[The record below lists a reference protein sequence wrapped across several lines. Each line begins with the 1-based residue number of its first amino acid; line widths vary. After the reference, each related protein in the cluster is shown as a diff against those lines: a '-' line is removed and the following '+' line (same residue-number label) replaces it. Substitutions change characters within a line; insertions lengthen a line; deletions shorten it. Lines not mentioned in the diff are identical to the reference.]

1 MFSQIKGQLRDGFS
15 WTQTFASL
23 KYPNYRLW
31 FWGQMISLFG
41 TWMQSTALGFLIF
54 DLTHSPAYLG
64 YAGFAAGIPVW
75 FFMLPAGVVADRMSR
90 RRLLMITQ
98 SAMMALAFITA
109 ALSFAH
115 LIRPWHILLLSFG
128 YGVLNAFDAPPR
140 QAIVQ
145 ELVHADD
152 LTNAIAMNSMM
163 FNIGVALGPA
173 VGGLTY
179 AFFGPAWCFTI
190 NGLSFIAVIIGLK
203 RMALEP
209 HVRPAIRA
217 SVLADLKEG
226 LRYAVTHPMI
236 RTIISLVGFVSLFGF
251 SFVILMPAW
260 AVKVLHGDATTN
272 GLLQSVRGLGALG
285 SAVFIASLGRFKFRG
300 KLLSTGSFAF
310 PLFLLGFSAIRW
322 FPASMSILFGAGFAQ
337 MLILNLANSSVQTS
351 TPVNLRGRVM
361 SIYALVFFGVMPIGS
376 LLVGW
381 TADKIGEPGT
391 IIIGAAAILVF
402 AALTFAFTP
411 RLRHLA

>member
-15 WTQTFASL
+15 WKRTFTSL
-23 KYPNYRLW
+23 NYPNYRLW

-98 SAMMALAFITA
+98 STMMALAFITA

-115 LIRPWHILLLSFG
+115 FIRPWHILVLSFG

-190 NGLSFIAVIIGLK
+190 NGLSFIAVIVGLK

-209 HVRPAIRA
+209 HVPPPVKT

-226 LRYAVTHPMI
+226 LRYTVTHPMI

-251 SFVILMPAW
+251 SFVTLMPAW

-322 FPASMSILFGAGFAQ
+322 LPASMAVLLGAGFAQ
-337 MLILNLANSSVQTS
+337 MLILNLANSTVQTS
-351 TPVNLRGRVM
+351 TPANLRGRVM
-361 SIYALVFFGVMPIGS
+361 SIYSLVFFGVMPIGS

-381 TADKIGEPGT
+381 TADKLGEPGT
-391 IIIGAAAILVF
+391 VLIGGAAILVF

>member
-1 MFSQIKGQLRDGFS
+1 MLSQIKGQLRNDFS
-15 WTQTFASL
+15 WKQTFASL

-41 TWMQSTALGFLIF
+41 TWMQSTALGFLVF

-64 YAGFAAGIPVW
+64 YVGFAAGIPVW

-98 SAMMALAFITA
+98 SAMMALAFVTA
-109 ALSFAH
+109 GLSFAH
-115 LIRPWHILLLSFG
+115 LIRPWHILILAFG
-128 YGVLNAFDAPPR
+128 FGVLNAFDAPPR
-140 QAIVQ
+140 QAIVH

-163 FNIGVALGPA
+163 FNIGVAIGPA

-190 NGLSFIAVIIGLK
+190 NGLSFIAVLVGLK
-203 RMALEP
+203 RMSLEP
-209 HVRPAIRA
+209 HVRPDSGA

-226 LRYAVTHPMI
+226 LRYTIHHPMI
-236 RTIISLVGFVSLFGF
+236 RTVISLVGFVSLFGF
-251 SFVILMPAW
+251 SFVTLMPAW

-272 GLLQSVRGLGALG
+272 GLLQSVRGFGALA
-285 SAVFIASLGRFKFRG
+285 SALFIASLGRFKFRG

-310 PLFLLGFSAIRW
+310 PLFLIGFSAIRW
-322 FPASMSILFGAGFAQ
+322 FPGSMGVLFGAGFAQ
-337 MLILNLANSSVQTS
+337 MLLLNLANSTVQTS
-351 TPVNLRGRVM
+351 TPVHLRGRVM
-361 SIYALVFFGVMPIGS
+361 SIYALVFFGVFPVGS
-376 LLVGW
+376 LLAGW
-381 TADKIGEPGT
+381 TASKIGEPGT

-411 RLRHLA
+411 RLRRLA

>member
-1 MFSQIKGQLRDGFS
+1 MLSQIKGQLGQGFS
-15 WTQTFASL
+15 WKRTFVSL

-41 TWMQSTALGFLIF
+41 TWMQSTALGFLVF

-64 YAGFAAGIPVW
+64 YVGFAAGIPIW
-75 FFMLPAGVVADRMSR
+75 FFMLHAGVVADRMSR

-98 SAMMALAFITA
+98 SAMMMLAFITA
-109 ALSFAH
+109 GLSFVH
-115 LIRPWHILLLSFG
+115 FIRPWHILVLSFG
-128 YGVLNAFDAPPR
+128 FGVLNAFDAPPR

-190 NGLSFIAVIIGLK
+190 NGLSFIAVIVGLK

-209 HVRPAIRA
+209 FTPRTHKTSIV
-217 SVLADLKEG
+217 ADLKEG
-226 LRYAVTHPMI
+226 LRYVVTHPMI
-236 RTIISLVGFVSLFGF
+236 RTIISLIGIVSLFGF
-251 SFVILMPAW
+251 SFVTLMPAW
-260 AVKVLHGDATTN
+260 AVEVLHGDATTN

-300 KLLSTGSFAF
+300 KLLTTGSFAF

-322 FPASMSILFGAGFAQ
+322 FPASMIVLFGAGFAQ
-337 MLILNLANSSVQTS
+337 MLIMNLANSSVQTA

-361 SIYALVFFGVMPIGS
+361 SIYALIFFGVMPIGS
-376 LLVGW
+376 LGVGW
-381 TADKIGEPGT
+381 TASKLGEPGT
-391 IIIGAAAILVF
+391 IIIGAAAILAF
-402 AALTFAFTP
+402 ALLTFAFTP